1 MPEWPP
7 EALTG
12 SEVQVPRAVS
22 VFAEGS
28 GTLWLHSDDLE
39 WMIRFLVIQQQLK
52 GVPAV
57 AEEDE
62 GPDAAE
68 RMDFEMTPEKC
79 PQPKKDNGHI
89 YDKCD
94 SEP

>member
-22 VFAEGS
+22 VFVEGT
-28 GTLWLHSDDLE
+28 GVLWIHSDDLE
-39 WMIRFLVIQQQLK
+39 WLIRFIMIQQQLK
-52 GVPAV
+52 GVPV
-57 AEEDE
+57 VEEDDE

-68 RMDFEMTPEKC
+68 SMDFVINDPREVFAAEE
-79 PQPKKDNGHI
+79 Q
-89 YDKCD
+89 
-94 SEP
+94 